1 MITFR
6 RLTMTRCPKC
16 GKEINVKRNYKIAS
30 RTNEKGKA
38 TEFTFG
44 MCDDCSL
51 VVILESHESQI
62 ST

>member
-1 MITFR
+1 
-6 RLTMTRCPKC
+6 MTKCPKC
-16 GKEINVKRNYKIAS
+16 GREINVKRNYKIAS
-30 RTNEKGKA
+30 GSGTKGKT

-51 VVILESHESQI
+51 VVILESHESQV

>member
-1 MITFR
+1 
-6 RLTMTRCPKC
+6 MTKCPKC

-30 RTNEKGKA
+30 KTNTKGKT

-51 VVILESHESQI
+51 VVILESHEPKVPS
-62 ST
+62 